1 MTLIDAA
8 TVENWLTRMSDEL
21 RADLGPAAIPELGI
35 VGIYTGGVRVAE
47 QLHSR
52 LQLTVPIG
60 TLDISF
66 YRDDFSHIG
75 LHPQVKTSH
84 IPFDIEG
91 RTIALV
97 DDVLYSGRTTRAA
110 LNTLFDY
117 GRPARVILCV
127 LVEREG
133 HELPIR
139 ADIKGQT
146 LALGVDQQVKLNKED
161 LGMTIMEVESR
172 A

>member
-1 MTLIDAA
+1 MIDAA
-8 TVENWLTRMSDEL
+8 TVDKWLTRMSDEL
-21 RADLGPAAIPELGI
+21 RADIGPAAIAELGM

-47 QLHSR
+47 QLHAR
-52 LQLTVPIG
+52 LELQLPLG

-75 LHPQVKTSH
+75 LHPQVKTSN
-84 IPFDIEG
+84 IPFDVEG

-139 ADIKGQT
+139 ADVKGQT
-146 LALGVDQQVKLNKED
+146 LALAVDQQVRLNAED
-161 LGMTIMEVESR
+161 LGMTIMDAESR
-172 A
+172 G

>member
-1 MTLIDAA
+1 
-8 TVENWLTRMSDEL
+8 MSDEL
-21 RADLGPAAIPELGI
+21 RADLGPGAIPELGM
-35 VGIYTGGVRVAE
+35 VGIYTGGVRIAE
-47 QLHSR
+47 QLHAR
-52 LQLTVPIG
+52 LQLQLPLG

-66 YRDDFSHIG
+66 YRDDFSRIG
-75 LHPQVKTSH
+75 LHPQVKTSS
-84 IPFDIEG
+84 IPFDVEG

-146 LALGVDQQVKLNKED
+146 LALSVDQRVKLNADD
-161 LGMTIMEVESR
+161 LGLTIRETEPRV
-172 A
+172 